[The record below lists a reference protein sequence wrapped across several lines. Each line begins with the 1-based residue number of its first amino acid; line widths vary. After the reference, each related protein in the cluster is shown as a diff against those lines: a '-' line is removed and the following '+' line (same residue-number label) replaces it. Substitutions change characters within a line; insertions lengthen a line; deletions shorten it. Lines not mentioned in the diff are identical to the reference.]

1 MRFLIDECLSPSLV
15 SVAHDAGYE
24 ARHVSHVGR
33 SGWMDWDVADYAST
47 GDFVLVTNNGS
58 DFLRLYAVRPIHAG
72 LVILIPSVGRTMQRR
87 LFDEALKELA
97 KLEEPINRVLEV
109 DIDGDDVTFDF
120 YELPLS
126 TP

>member
-1 MRFLIDECLSPSLV
+1 
-15 SVAHDAGYE
+15 
-24 ARHVSHVGR
+24 
-33 SGWMDWDVADYAST
+33 MDWDVADYAST